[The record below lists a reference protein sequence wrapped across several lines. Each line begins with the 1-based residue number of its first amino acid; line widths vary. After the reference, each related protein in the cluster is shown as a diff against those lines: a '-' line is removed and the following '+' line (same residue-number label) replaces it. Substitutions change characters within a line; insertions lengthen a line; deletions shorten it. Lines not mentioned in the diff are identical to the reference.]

1 MPLENKE
8 LEVLKELKAAL
19 KKILGDNFIEV
30 EIFGSKVRGTAAED
44 SDIDILILVKKM
56 DPGVLDMVA
65 EEVVTLKLSPDFPI
79 SPVVYTLQ
87 EFEVNKSLGSPFVYS
102 IEKGSIRL

>member
-8 LEVLKELKAAL
+8 LEVLKELKRTL
-19 KKILGDNFIEV
+19 KKVLRDNFIEL
-30 EIFGSKVRGTAAED
+30 EIFGSKVRGTAVED
-44 SDIDILILVKKM
+44 SDIDILILVKKI
-56 DPGVLDMVA
+56 DPEVLDLIA
-65 EEVVTLKLSPDFPI
+65 EEVVTVKLSTDLPI

-102 IEKGSIRL
+102 IEKESIRL